1 MRFNE
6 MKLEEPV
13 LQGLEAMNFQ
23 EATPGTG
30 KNNSCNFR
38 RKRYYRLRT
47 NRNR

>member
-23 EATPGTG
+23 EATPVQE
-30 KNNSCNFR
+30 KQF
-38 RKRYYRLRT
+38 L
-47 NRNR
+47 